1 LSEVV
6 VCGAINLD
14 INLFIQQFPKGGEE
28 IAVNKLTRIP
38 GGKGANV
45 SVAASR
51 ILGKDKVAI
60 LGSLGDDAIGRE
72 QIEILDAEGVITSGI
87 KIVEKTESGQ
97 AYITIDAE
105 GQNMIFTLFGANLE
119 FTPADLEE
127 EAGLPLIEGSK
138 IVVIIDPTPDSL
150 LALAQLGKSLGKI
163 VIFDPGVRSRMGLSG
178 LRDILKNV
186 DYVVLNSV
194 EIENLT
200 GKSSPS
206 EAYKELERGGIA
218 CNLISKRGADGCVMF
233 GSENGEVFRIPG
245 VDLRGMGLRVVNTV
259 GAGDAFLGVFAAYK
273 SLDFSDYDCLLRAN
287 AAGAFKVTK
296 PVTRGSPTTEEL
308 EAFMARVQSPPS

>member
-1 LSEVV
+1 MPEVV

-14 INLFIQQFPKGGEE
+14 INLFVQQFPKGGEE

-60 LGSLGDDAIGRE
+60 LGGLGDDTIGRE
-72 QIEILDAEGVITSGI
+72 QIEILAAEGVVTSGI
-87 KIVEKTESGQ
+87 KIVKEAESGQ

-105 GQNMIFTLFGANLE
+105 GQNMIFTLFGANLGL
-119 FTPADLEE
+119 TPADLKE
-127 EAGLPLIEGSK
+127 EARLPLVKGSK

-150 LALAQLGKSLGKI
+150 LALAQLGKSLGKV

-178 LRDILKNV
+178 LRGILGNV

-194 EIENLT
+194 EIENMT
-200 GKSSPS
+200 GKSDPS
-206 EAYKELERGGIA
+206 EAYKELEGEGIA
-218 CNLISKRGADGCVMF
+218 CNLISKRGADGCVMI
-233 GSENGEVFRIPG
+233 GSDSSEVFRVPG
-245 VDLRGMGLRVVNTV
+245 VDLEGMGLRVVNTV

-296 PVTRGSPTTEEL
+296 PVTRGSPTKEEL
-308 EAFMARVQSPPS
+308 EAFMARIQTPPS